1 MFCQDIKCPDYFTD
15 EGEPAWCYR
24 AGMPAQ
30 VAVLKCPDRE
40 NGEKKNT
47 GNKHEKQTSGSK

>member
-1 MFCQDIKCPDYFTD
+1 MFCQDIKCPDYFTG

-30 VAVLKCPDRE
+30 VAVGKCLNRE

-47 GNKHEKQTSGSK
+47 GNKHEKQTSGSQ